1 MGNAQISLQA
11 AEKLDLQ
18 RFYADHNIF
27 CTYQPNLFPGLIY
40 RPSDM
45 PIVLLI
51 FYSGKVVITGAKSM
65 ADVYAGWGK
74 LSGFLKSY
82 KVRGERGKSQMCEK
96 V

>member
-1 MGNAQISLQA
+1 M
-11 AEKLDLQ
+11 
-18 RFYADHNIF
+18 
-27 CTYQPNLFPGLIY
+27 FPGLIY

-65 ADVYAGWGK
+65 ADVYAGWAK

-82 KVRGERGKSQMCEK
+82 KKGGGT
-96 V
+96 